1 MLDQKW
7 IRGDL
12 DDLASR
18 LRKKGFEL
26 DAAYLSSAEQE
37 RKAAQTQMEALQS
50 ERNRSSKAIGQ
61 AKAKGEAIEPLLAEV
76 ATLGEQ
82 LEAEKAKFEAVASKL
97 QGYLQTIP
105 NLPDEDVPDGTDE
118 ADNALLRTWGEPK
131 AFQFEPLDHVDL
143 TAAGGAMDFDVA
155 AKLSQSRF
163 VVLRGELAQLQRALI
178 QFMLDVHV
186 EEHGYEKVYV
196 PFIVNSDSLF
206 GTGQL
211 PKFAEDQFRID
222 D

>member
-61 AKAKGEAIEPLLAEV
+61 AKAKGEDIEPLLAEV

-97 QGYLQTIP
+97 QGYL
-105 NLPDEDVPDGTDE
+105 
-118 ADNALLRTWGEPK
+118 AD
-131 AFQFEPLDHVDL
+131 H
-143 TAAGGAMDFDVA
+143 
-155 AKLSQSRF
+155 SQSSR
-163 VVLRGELAQLQRALI
+163 
-178 QFMLDVHV
+178 
-186 EEHGYEKVYV
+186 
-196 PFIVNSDSLF
+196 
-206 GTGQL
+206 
-211 PKFAEDQFRID
+211 
-222 D
+222 